1 MIRKLACAFFGVLI
15 FLGLVPARSAAA
27 DPIADFYKSK
37 HMTILISTPPG
48 GGYDVYARLL
58 ARNLG
63 GHIPGHPDIIP
74 RNMPG
79 AGGMVVLNY
88 AYNRSPRDG
97 TVLFTLH
104 FNLPL
109 YQAMGGKGV
118 KFDAGKIIG
127 LGRLLASN
135 AVIGVW
141 NKSKSK
147 VRNID
152 EARRYPAV
160 IGSTGATSN
169 STVYPTIMNNMLGTK
184 FRVVNGYAGG
194 GQVFLAM
201 ERGEIDGFGSFS
213 YLTFKAVK
221 PQYLTQHLFS
231 PIVQFGMKRETAW
244 SDVPTAIDLAKTPID
259 KHAMEVAVAGPEI
272 GFSYFMPPAVP
283 ADRVAALRKAFDDM
297 VKDPG
302 FLKEAAREKMYL
314 RPATGTE
321 VEAIVA
327 SVLTAPHEAIERL
340 RQLMVLK
347 GSGRC
352 QDYTDKKFC
361 SKKRKGKKS
370 KKKS

>member
-1 MIRKLACAFFGVLI
+1 MLRRVVRAFLAVSVVLG
-15 FLGLVPARSAAA
+15 FTSVLASA
-27 DPIADFYKSK
+27 DPISDFYKNR

-58 ARNLG
+58 GRNLG
-63 GHIPGHPDIIP
+63 RYIPGHPDIIP

-79 AGGMVVLNY
+79 AGGMVLLNY
-88 AYNRSPRDG
+88 AYNRGARDG
-97 TVLFTLH
+97 TLLFTLH

-118 KFDAGKIIG
+118 RFDVRKIIG

-147 VRNID
+147 VRNIQ
-152 EARRYPAV
+152 EALRYPAV

-184 FRVVNGYAGG
+184 FKVVPGYAGG

-213 YLTFKAVK
+213 YLTFKSVK
-221 PQYLTQHLFS
+221 PQYLTQKLFS
-231 PIVQFGMKRETAW
+231 PIVQFGTKRETAW
-244 SDVPTAIDLAKTPID
+244 SDVPTAIELAKTPID
-259 KHAMEVAVAGPEI
+259 KRAMEVAVAGPEI
-272 GFSYFMPPAVP
+272 GFSYFMPPDVP
-283 ADRVAALRKAFDDM
+283 AARVAALRKAFDDM
-297 VKDPG
+297 VKDPR
-302 FLKEAAREKMYL
+302 FLKEAAREKLFL
-314 RPATGTE
+314 RPATGPE

-327 SVLTAPHEAIERL
+327 RVLSAPPAAIDRL

-347 GSGRC
+347 GGGRC
-352 QDYTDKKFC
+352 QDYSNQQFC
-361 SKKRKGKKS
+361 RKQRKRGKGRKKR
-370 KKKS
+370 